1 MPLPDPRLRIPPTK
15 TSMPIT
21 QAQQGQQNVNT
32 PKNPMTS
39 GPLNPTAQPQQQQQ
53 QQQPQMKSGGSVKCM
68 KKGGV
73 VSAEAKKVGRNV
85 ARANN
90 QKSSTKPSKVP
101 SAPVVKGG
109 SVIGKTK
116 RGYGAARRG

>member
-39 GPLNPTAQPQQQQQ
+39 GPMNPTAQPQ

-73 VSAEAKKVGRNV
+73 VSAEAKKVGRNI

-101 SAPVVKGG
+101 SAPVVKGSG
-109 SVIGKTK
+109 VTGKTK

>member
-53 QQQPQMKSGGSVKCM
+53 QQQPQMK
-68 KKGGV
+68 GGV

>member
-21 QAQQGQQNVNT
+21 QAQQWQQNVNT

-39 GPLNPTAQPQQQQQ
+39 GPLNPTAQPQQQQ

>member
-1 MPLPDPRLRIPPTK
+1 MPLQDPRLRIPPTK

-21 QAQQGQQNVNT
+21 QAQQGQQNINT

-39 GPLNPTAQPQQQQQ
+39 GPMNPTQPQ
-53 QQQPQMKSGGSVKCM
+53 PAGVQMKTGGSVKCM

-73 VSAEAKKVGRNV
+73 TSAEMKKVGRNV
-85 ARANN
+85 ARATN
-90 QKSSTKPSKVP
+90 QKTATKPSKVP
-101 SAPVVKGG
+101 YAPTVKGG
-109 SVIGKTK
+109 PVIGKTK